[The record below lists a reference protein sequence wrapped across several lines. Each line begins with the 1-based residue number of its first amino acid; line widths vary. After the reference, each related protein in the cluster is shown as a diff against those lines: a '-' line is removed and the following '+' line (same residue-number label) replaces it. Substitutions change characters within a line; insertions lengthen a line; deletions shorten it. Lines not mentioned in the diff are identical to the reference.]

1 MAIFAKLRGLFR
13 LRDRTDAAATASDIE
28 PARPDAA
35 VQQGP
40 VQIDVGAVQE
50 LLGYRFNDPALLI
63 LGLTHRS
70 FTRFD
75 PHHAPSNE
83 RLEFLGDSVLGLVIS
98 EQLFRDSPGAHEG
111 ELTKT
116 KARLVNEATLA
127 SMARRIGLHRHL
139 RLSPEEDRSGG
150 RKRPSIVSDG
160 FESIIAAIYLDG
172 GFEAARRVVIENIY
186 AHKDEILADRSQRNY
201 KGELLELIQGLGE
214 TMPRY
219 EVLSETGPDHRKTFK
234 VGVTVL
240 REQLGVGE
248 GNSKKEAEQHAAA
261 LALRKLK
268 QMGRTR

>member
-1 MAIFAKLRGLFR
+1 MAIFTRLRGLFR
-13 LRDRTDAAATASDIE
+13 LRGRADAAATAPDIQ
-28 PARPDAA
+28 PARHGTPA
-35 VQQGP
+35 QQGP
-40 VQIDVGAVQE
+40 VQVDVDAVQE
-50 LLGYRFNDPALLI
+50 ILDYRFKDTSLLV
-63 LGLTHRS
+63 LSLTHRS

-75 PHHAPSNE
+75 PYHAPSNE

-98 EQLFRDSPGAHEG
+98 EQLFRDSPNSHEG

-127 SMARRIGLHRHL
+127 SMAQRIGLHKHL

-160 FESIIAAIYLDG
+160 FESVIAAIYIDG
-172 GFEAARRVVIENIY
+172 GFEAARKVVLDHIY
-186 AHKDEILADRSQRNY
+186 VHKDEIMADRSQRNY
-201 KGELLELIQGLGE
+201 KGELLELIQGWGE

-219 EVLSETGPDHRKTFK
+219 EVISETGPDHRKLFR

-248 GNSKKEAEQHAAA
+248 GASKKEAEQQAAA
-261 LALRKLK
+261 LAIQKLK
-268 QMGRTR
+268 EMGRI

>member
-1 MAIFAKLRGLFR
+1 MAIFTKLRGLFR
-13 LRDRTDAAATASDIE
+13 LRDRTDVSSTASDIK
-28 PARPDAA
+28 PARSDAA

-40 VQIDVGAVQE
+40 VQIDVEAVQQI
-50 LLGYRFNDPALLI
+50 LGYRFNDPALLV

-75 PHHAPSNE
+75 PRHAPSNE

-98 EQLFRDSPGAHEG
+98 EQLFRDSPESHEG

-127 SMARRIGLHRHL
+127 AMAHRIGLQRHL

-160 FESIIAAIYLDG
+160 FESVIAAVYIDG
-172 GFEAARRVVIENIY
+172 GFEAARRIILDNIY
-186 AHKDEILADRSQRNY
+186 AHKDEILADTSQRNF
-201 KGELLELIQGLGE
+201 KGELLELIQGWGE

-219 EVLSETGPDHRKTFK
+219 EVLSETGPDHQKVFR
-234 VGVTVL
+234 VGVTIL

-248 GNSKKEAEQHAAA
+248 GSSKKEAEQHAAA
-261 LALRKLK
+261 LALAKLK
-268 QMGRTR
+268 QMGRLS